1 MNKAMA
7 SAANTHT
14 ETLHSGKSFRQ
25 TGRRNLSSS
34 SSSSS
39 HSCNSSFGLLSFNED
54 STSFSPITPLR
65 FSSGVP
71 FSWEKIPGIPKQES
85 IKNKES
91 LRNLLPLPPARKT
104 SNSSKKYDH
113 EQIFPK
119 KKDPFFAAFVKC
131 SKDDGNHYAF
141 GSLRKGS
148 KITRALN
155 SCKSCAVSDSLV
167 YIPIPRSSSDYPLNC
182 RSK

>member
-1 MNKAMA
+1 MG
-7 SAANTHT
+7 STANTQA
-14 ETLHSGKSFRQ
+14 ENLNSGRPFRPA
-25 TGRRNLSSS
+25 GRRNPSFSS

-39 HSCNSSFGLLSFNED
+39 HSCNSSFGSLSFNED
-54 STSFSPITPLR
+54 FNSFSPITPLK

-71 FSWEKIPGIPKQES
+71 FSWEKIPGIPKQAS

-91 LRNLLPLPPARKT
+91 LRNLLPLPPAGKIS
-104 SNSSKKYDH
+104 SNFSKKHFH

-119 KKDPFFAAFVKC
+119 KKDPFFAAFVEC
-131 SKDDGNHYAF
+131 SKDDHDAI
-141 GSLRKGS
+141 GSLWKGL

-155 SCKSCAVSDSLV
+155 SCKRSCAVSDSLV
-167 YIPIPRSSSDYPLNC
+167 YSPIPRSSSDYLLNR